1 MPRPLNRTAPAPAS
15 PARPGRRRCLRAG
28 GAAALVLALRPVAA
42 LADTPDLDTVV
53 RQWAGGRPLRSG
65 RITLTVPELV
75 ENGNAVPLQVSVD
88 SPMRGDDRVV
98 ELAVF
103 NERNPQREV
112 LRCAFGPGCP
122 RAEVHTRIR
131 LATSQRLV
139 ALARLADG
147 SQWQAAADV
156 LVTLAACVEP

>member
-1 MPRPLNRTAPAPAS
+1 MDCPRPIPP
-15 PARPGRRRCLRAG
+15 RRLALQAG
-28 GAAALVLALRPVAA
+28 SAAVCALALRPVAA
-42 LADTPDLDTVV
+42 LADTPALDAVV
-53 RQWAGGRPLRSG
+53 RQWAGGRPLRDG

-75 ENGNAVPLQVSVD
+75 ENGNAVPLQVWVD
-88 SPMRGDDRVV
+88 SPMRAGDRVV
-98 ELAVF
+98 ELVVY

-156 LVTLAACVEP
+156 IVTLAACVEP

>member
-1 MPRPLNRTAPAPAS
+1 MSSLRLTPPRRLVLRTGS
-15 PARPGRRRCLRAG
+15 
-28 GAAALVLALRPVAA
+28 AAALAIALRPVAA
-42 LADTPDLDTVV
+42 LADTPALDAVV
-53 RQWAGGRPLRSG
+53 RQWAGGRPLRDG

-75 ENGNAVPLQVSVD
+75 ENGNAVPLQVWVD
-88 SPMRGDDRVV
+88 SPMTAADRVV

-112 LRCAFGPGCP
+112 LRCHFGPGCP
-122 RAEVHTRIR
+122 RAELHTRIR

-156 LVTLAACVEP
+156 IVTLAACVEP

>member
-1 MPRPLNRTAPAPAS
+1 MPPATRSAS
-15 PARPGRRRCLRAG
+15 RRRWLRH
-28 GAAALVLALRPVAA
+28 GAAAALAVTLRPVAA
-42 LADTPDLDTVV
+42 VSETPTLEAMV
-53 RQWAGGRPLRSG
+53 RTWAAGQPVRTG

-75 ENGNAVPLQVSVD
+75 ENGNAVPLQVHVA
-88 SPMRGDDRVV
+88 SPMTADDRVT
-98 ELAVF
+98 ELVVY

-112 LRCAFGPGCP
+112 LRCEFGPGCP

-147 SQWQAAADV
+147 SQWQQVAEV
-156 LVTLAACVEP
+156 IVTLAACVED